1 MAPVVLL
8 VALAICLEV
17 GATLSLKVA
26 IARGARWLAVALLGY
41 VGAFAALASV
51 LAQGA
56 PLGIVYG
63 IWAACGVAATAVASR
78 WLFNE
83 RLSPLSVTG
92 IGLIA
97 VGVLVIE
104 LGATR

>member
-1 MAPVVLL
+1 MMPAVL
-8 VALAICLEV
+8 VAVAICVEV
-17 GATLSLKVA
+17 GATLCLKVA
-26 IARGARWLAVALLGY
+26 TTGGRRWLAVALIGY
-41 VGAFAALASV
+41 VGALAALTGA

-83 RLSPLSVTG
+83 RLSSLSVAG

-97 VGVLVIE
+97 VGVLMVE